1 MRQAVSDWHFSPLLE
16 RATVDLYRSNVF
28 RMTGL
33 AVGASLRDIVRQAE
47 RLQAMQK
54 LGASLDVEG
63 PFPLAPAPSADLIR
77 EAAQRVRDPQEL
89 LLDELFWFWPEQRGG
104 ASRDHAL
111 RALAEADCQV
121 ATELWLR
128 RVRASEDPISYHNLA
143 VFNHLCA
150 LEIERLPEGERQSVA
165 TGDPYWTSALQQW
178 SAVFRHSAFWELLE
192 ERVDEID
199 DPRLAAE
206 IVPAIR
212 ETLPVALLSINARF
226 AVGASQRGD
235 PREATRQLDFMK
247 KSGFDRQTVSAV
259 LDRGIAPIRSRITE
273 MCETAESQVSADL
286 EHADRALNH
295 LVGHSQAPLY
305 ELARFVGQD
314 SQVYIRAS
322 EQVALTVRTNLVD
335 FANKTE
341 NWRACINILGEC
353 RSLARTPSTQ
363 ALLDQD
369 LKTVNEHYEETL
381 CAFCRQ
387 RPAVESEAAKVPMYG
402 DVRNDG
408 LRLTWRQRDVPVR
421 RCWPCRRVHLGRRLL
436 AGLAGLLL
444 GTVIL
449 WGQNS
454 TLRAAVATVAAWV
467 GFGLIAP
474 RTNGLWR
481 IETPA
486 EIRKT
491 EHPLVEN
498 LRSRGWTFG
507 RRPSRQGD
515 INITLP
521 VFGKFLAWV
530 GLFIVLAVVFAQLED
545 AAPAAGARVQQPTA
559 TNSLGTATSTPPD
572 EEGPGRA
579 NVTNLSP
586 TPAKTEQPASSNNPT
601 TSARQELAR
610 ALKSEIDRAVAQI
623 EKLKNEIQT
632 GKARLRSYEEEL
644 ERDRRSIELF
654 EFNIKNELG
663 VDRDTYVRVL
673 NRYNANIGFYKAE
686 LEAVNTKVETHNAL
700 LETTRAKVDQY
711 RALTGT
717 R

>member
-28 RMTGL
+28 RVTGL

-192 ERVDEID
+192 DRADEID
-199 DPRLAAE
+199 DPRLTAE

-247 KSGFDRQTVSAV
+247 KSGFDRRTVSAV
-259 LDRGIAPIRSRITE
+259 IDRGVAPIRSRITE

-295 LVGHSQAPLY
+295 LVGHSQAPLH
-305 ELARFVGQD
+305 ELACFVGQD
-314 SQVYIRAS
+314 SQVYIGAS
-322 EQVALTVRTNLVD
+322 EQVALIVHKNLVD

-341 NWRACINILGEC
+341 NWGACINILGEC

-408 LRLTWRQRDVPVR
+408 LRLTWRQWDVPIR
-421 RCWPCRRVHLGRRLL
+421 RCWPCRRVHLGRRAI
-436 AGLAGLLL
+436 AGIAGLLL
-444 GTVIL
+444 GTFIL

-454 TLRAAVATVAAWV
+454 TLRATVATVAAWV

-474 RTNGLWR
+474 RANGFWR
-481 IETPA
+481 VETPS
-486 EIRKT
+486 EIKKR

-498 LRSRGWTFG
+498 LRSCGWTFG
-507 RRPSRQGD
+507 RRPSSQDVD
-515 INITLP
+515 ITWP
-521 VFGKFLAWV
+521 VFGKFLAWF
-530 GLFIVLAVVFAQLED
+530 GLFIFLAVAFGQLD
-545 AAPAAGARVQQPTA
+545 GDAPAAGARVRPPTA
-559 TNSLGTATSTPPD
+559 TNSVSTATSGSAD
-572 EEGPGRA
+572 GEGRA
-579 NVTNLSP
+579 RAKVTDSLP
-586 TPAKTEQPASSNNPT
+586 TPATTKQSAISNDPT

-623 EKLKNEIQT
+623 EKLKNEIET

-644 ERDRRSIELF
+644 ERDRSSIELF
-654 EFNIKNELG
+654 ESNIKNGLG
-663 VDRDTYVRVL
+663 VDRDAYVRVL
-673 NRYNANIGFYKAE
+673 NRYNANIGLYKAQ
-686 LEAVNTKVETHNAL
+686 LEAVNSKVETHNVL
-700 LETTRAKVDQY
+700 LETTRAQVDQY
-711 RALTGT
+711 RALTGA